1 MPILIKRY
9 ANRKL
14 YDTQASRYITLKGIA
29 ALLDR
34 GEEVRVIDNETG
46 EDITSVALSQILVD
60 TKRSN
65 RKAPTSLLSQI
76 MERGGDALY
85 DAIKKSVDDASG
97 GLDEIQDRIRRIIQN
112 DEQSSGGSSADS
124 GEDRD
129 GAAAD
134 SDRRAFK
141 NWIAFASP
149 DFDSVI
155 QNSIERVFKVLDL
168 PRRKDIDELSHSLE
182 RVLQIVEKLE
192 RQLDERPVAS
202 PDTSTG
208 EADPAATSDTDSR
221 DGA

>member
-34 GEEVRVIDNETG
+34 GEEVQVIDNETG

-97 GLDEIQDRIRRIIQN
+97 GLDEIQDRIRRIIQS
-112 DEQSSGGSSADS
+112 DEHGSGRDSAESDDPGSPSSN
-124 GEDRD
+124 
-129 GAAAD
+129 
-134 SDRRAFK
+134 SDRGAFK

-149 DFDSVI
+149 DFDSAI

-168 PRRKDIDELSHSLE
+168 PRRKDIDELNHNLE
-182 RVLQIVEKLE
+182 RIIGIVEKLE
-192 RQLDERPVAS
+192 REIADRRP
-202 PDTSTG
+202 
-208 EADPAATSDTDSR
+208 PAAETNASGTDARFAGRPDSPHE
-221 DGA
+221 G

>member
-34 GEEVRVIDNETG
+34 GEEVQVIDNETG

-97 GLDEIQDRIRRIIQN
+97 GLDEIQDRIRRIIQ
-112 DEQSSGGSSADS
+112 S
-124 GEDRD
+124 GEHGSGSDSAESGD
-129 GAAAD
+129 PGSPSSD
-134 SDRRAFK
+134 SDRGAFK

-149 DFDSVI
+149 DFDSAI
-155 QNSIERVFKVLDL
+155 QSSIERVFKVLDL
-168 PRRKDIDELSHSLE
+168 PRRKDIDELNHNLE
-182 RVLQIVEKLE
+182 RIVGIVEKLE
-192 RQLDERPVAS
+192 REIAERRP
-202 PDTSTG
+202 
-208 EADPAATSDTDSR
+208 PAAETHASGTDARFAGPPDSPHE
-221 DGA
+221 G